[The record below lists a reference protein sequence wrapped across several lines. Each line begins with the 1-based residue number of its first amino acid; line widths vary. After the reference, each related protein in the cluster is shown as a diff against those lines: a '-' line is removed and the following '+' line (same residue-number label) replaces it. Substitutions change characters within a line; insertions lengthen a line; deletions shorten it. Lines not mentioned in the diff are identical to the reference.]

1 MRTGDEL
8 LHIFTHHLKRTED
21 DLREMLRDYM
31 LANSEWMLDIAKSV
45 LLEQDMTLED
55 YIDTVTTPGSPVDA
69 VCILVLA
76 KIFNMHVA
84 IFLKKGVWCTSKD
97 RSLKKCRLG
106 LIFNGN
112 GQFTETVKAGHSA
125 KYIEF
130 LKRHQQSGELL
141 SHQRTK
147 MPGIPPKFE
156 RTVPPEPEYDREDR
170 PEMDIPSI
178 LTSTDKRHIPT
189 VNNDIPTDLS
199 TSSSSFGKDI
209 TGASSPKNGN
219 AANIQD
225 GNSSDSEASIV
236 MGEYVPPPVM
246 QRASGPQVC
255 PACGNQ
261 EASQSKL
268 IVHIATF
275 HPSYAYPCR
284 YCNKTFLSHTS
295 RYKHEVDHTAPTHF
309 CGICAKGFHSNAELS
324 RHMPRHSGLRPFPCN
339 TCTKAYYDK
348 KSLNRHLELHNSK
361 TYDCPT
367 CGKAYES
374 KESKRTAWKRV
385 SSPMRPIF

>member
-1 MRTGDEL
+1 
-8 LHIFTHHLKRTED
+8 
-21 DLREMLRDYM
+21 
-31 LANSEWMLDIAKSV
+31 
-45 LLEQDMTLED
+45 
-55 YIDTVTTPGSPVDA
+55 
-69 VCILVLA
+69 
-76 KIFNMHVA
+76 MHVA

-97 RSLKKCRLG
+97 RSLRKCRLG

-112 GQFTETVKAGHSA
+112 GQFTETVKVEQSDR
-125 KYIEF
+125 YIEF
-130 LKRHQQSGELL
+130 LRRHEQSGELL

-147 MPGIPPKFE
+147 MPGIPHKFE

-178 LTSTDKRHIPT
+178 LTSTENR
-189 VNNDIPTDLS
+189 DIPTDLS

-209 TGASSPKNGN
+209 AGASSPKNKN
-219 AANIQD
+219 AAD
-225 GNSSDSEASIV
+225 MEDENSSDSDASIV

-268 IVHIATF
+268 ILHISTF
-275 HPSYAYPCR
+275 HPSYAYRCP
-284 YCNKTFLSHTS
+284 YCNRTFLSHMS

-309 CGICAKGFHSNAELS
+309 CGICAKGFHTNAELT
-324 RHMPRHSGLRPFPCN
+324 RHMPRHSGVRPFSCKN
-339 TCTKAYYDK
+339 CTKAYYD

-374 KESKRTAWKRV
+374 KDRLYVHKRGQHGKGYPAPCGQYFKW
-385 SSPMRPIF
+385 PG